1 MNEFIDQNFKV
12 PEPVLRRLP
21 WYLAYAKQTAACGE
35 TSLSSTQIAKD
46 LNIDAS
52 QVAKDLSYVNISGKT
67 RVGYDVSLLTKE
79 LEKFLGFANRHNA
92 FLFGVGNLGG
102 ALIQDSGLA
111 QYGLTIIAGF
121 PERCRQTKTEIGIL
135 TLPVE
140 FAQRVAEQ
148 MINGGI
154 KAIWNFTP
162 YRIRVPEDIIVQ
174 NTSIYSHLAL
184 MFNRLSAMDK
194 NK

>member
-1 MNEFIDQNFKV
+1 MD
-12 PEPVLRRLP
+12 R
-21 WYLAYAKQTAACGE
+21 
-35 TSLSSTQIAKD
+35 
-46 LNIDAS
+46 
-52 QVAKDLSYVNISGKT
+52 
-67 RVGYDVSLLTKE
+67 
-79 LEKFLGFANRHNA
+79 
-92 FLFGVGNLGG
+92 
-102 ALIQDSGLA
+102 
-111 QYGLTIIAGF
+111 F
-121 PERCRQTKTEIGIL
+121 PELCRQTKTEIGIL
-135 TLPVE
+135 TVPVE

>member
-1 MNEFIDQNFKV
+1 M
-12 PEPVLRRLP
+12 
-21 WYLAYAKQTAACGE
+21 LA
-35 TSLSSTQIAKD
+35 
-46 LNIDAS
+46 
-52 QVAKDLSYVNISGKT
+52 
-67 RVGYDVSLLTKE
+67 KE

-102 ALIQDSGLA
+102 ALIQDSGLV
-111 QYGLTIIAGF
+111 QYGLNIIAGF
-121 PERCRQTKTEIGIL
+121 DVKYEMAGMRINQIPIHHMDRFPELCRQTKTEIGIL
-135 TLPVE
+135 TVPVE

>member
-1 MNEFIDQNFKV
+1 
-12 PEPVLRRLP
+12 
-21 WYLAYAKQTAACGE
+21 
-35 TSLSSTQIAKD
+35 
-46 LNIDAS
+46 
-52 QVAKDLSYVNISGKT
+52 
-67 RVGYDVSLLTKE
+67 
-79 LEKFLGFANRHNA
+79 
-92 FLFGVGNLGG
+92 
-102 ALIQDSGLA
+102 
-111 QYGLTIIAGF
+111 
-121 PERCRQTKTEIGIL
+121 
-135 TLPVE
+135 
-140 FAQRVAEQ
+140 VAEQ